1 LKQTYARL
9 LTQRN
14 VPTHSHN
21 YYFKWL
27 RFYLDFCSKYHH
39 APNPRTSL
47 PLFLAKLQEKR
58 QTPREQ
64 KQESHAITLYYA
76 LFNGNSVHN
85 KAKLSTIH
93 SKNTAQKP
101 AAALTP
107 EKTAWE
113 KIYADLDA
121 AIKVRHYSPK
131 TYKTYAGWTRKLQH
145 FTKEKAPQ
153 SLTVDDVKSF
163 LTHLAVKRKVAASTR
178 NQAFNALLS
187 LQAHFKHRHQG

>member
-1 LKQTYARL
+1 
-9 LTQRN
+9 
-14 VPTHSHN
+14 V
-21 YYFKWL
+21 
-27 RFYLDFCSKYHH
+27 
-39 APNPRTSL
+39 
-47 PLFLAKLQEKR
+47 
-58 QTPREQ
+58 
-64 KQESHAITLYYA
+64 
-76 LFNGNSVHN
+76 
-85 KAKLSTIH
+85 AKLSTTH
-93 SKNTAQKP
+93 GKNAAQKP
-101 AAALTP
+101 AAAMTP
-107 EKTAWE
+107 DKTAWE

-145 FTKEKAPQ
+145 LTREKAPQ